1 MGRRPISGG
10 GAAALTLAL
19 LALLLLAPIA
29 GIASAGASL
38 PLVTSEKLIENADR
52 YDQKTVTYQGEVVGD
67 ILGRGDHAWIT
78 VNDDH
83 YSKRAMKKYAELKGG
98 NTGIGVYCRRDQLE
112 QVRFL
117 GSYRT
122 AGDFIEVTGTFYRAN
137 QEFGGDL
144 CIVADR
150 VMILREGHSM
160 DDNRFGAMPFVA
172 LALIVLSAW
181 IGFILLRRRGAVDG

>member
-19 LALLLLAPIA
+19 MAVLVLAPIA
-29 GIASAGASL
+29 GSASAWGSL
-38 PLVTSEKLIENADR
+38 PVVTSEKLIENADL
-52 YDQKTVTYQGEVVGD
+52 YDGRTVTYRGEVVGD
-67 ILGRGDHAWIT
+67 ILGRGEHAWIT

-83 YSKRAMKKYAELKGG
+83 YSKRALKRFAELKGG
-98 NTGIGVYCRRDQLE
+98 NTGIGVYCRSGQLE
-112 QVRFL
+112 RVRFL

-150 VMILREGHSM
+150 VMILREGHSI
-160 DDNRFGAMPFVA
+160 DDNRFGAIPFVA
-172 LALIVLSAW
+172 LALIVLFAW
-181 IGFILLRRRGAVDG
+181 IGFVLLRRRGALDG